1 MNTASQNIRY
11 LRRKYQ
17 FTQEQMAQ
25 KLGIKRS
32 LLGAYEEARANP
44 RLEVLVK
51 AAELF
56 NVSVDQ
62 LVSKPLSRPLK
73 ESLKTR
79 QSPTGQSGTRQSGT
93 RQSGTRQSGTYPDRM
108 RHLHEEE
115 VEDEFYDEYL
125 PGEEQSD
132 DQVNNLIDEGDE
144 RSKQSPQK
152 RPYLPPR
159 RIDFPSTD
167 NKKSLQRVRLVMES
181 EFKHYF
187 YNAVERDYLE
197 SLPELTLPLPSSS
210 DHYRAFEVADD
221 AMQPVNRGA
230 IVVGSRIESIQKLK
244 DGKPHVLITRTEGVL
259 FRRVFN
265 HISRSGNL
273 LLEANNQIYERIS
286 LPVLGKE
293 VEAWEVVLYISAED
307 PYQFSPTQSS
317 EAMDLPRLT
326 SIVLE
331 LQQEVMKLKEK

>member
-62 LVSKPLSRPLK
+62 LVSKPLDESVRRSSPRKQEERFTSGRPP
-73 ESLKTR
+73 SSY
-79 QSPTGQSGTRQSGT
+79 QSPTH
-93 RQSGTRQSGTYPDRM
+93 YPP
-108 RHLHEEE
+108 LSETLGSESQEEYPQE
-115 VEDEFYDEYL
+115 
-125 PGEEQSD
+125 PEENHDFSD
-132 DQVNNLIDEGDE
+132 YEEPAE
-144 RSKQSPQK
+144 RAQK

-159 RIDFPSTD
+159 KITFKQKEDT
-167 NKKSLQRVRLVMES
+167 KKLKSLRLVLRD
-181 EFKHYF
+181 EFRQYF
-187 YNAVERDYLE
+187 YNAVDAHYLE
-197 SLPELTLPLPSSS
+197 GLPELRLFLPNTAAP
-210 DHYRAFEVADD
+210 YRAFEVVDD
-221 AMQPVNRGA
+221 AMQPIHQGA
-230 IVVGSRIESIQKLK
+230 TVVGRRVDSLQKVQ
-244 DGKPHVLITRTEGVL
+244 DGKPHVLVTRTEGVL

-273 LLEANNQIYERIS
+273 LLEANNSAYERIS

-293 VEAWEVVLYISAED
+293 IEAWEFVMYLSEED
-307 PYQFSPTQSS
+307 PYQLTASPNASS
-317 EAMDLPRLT
+317 SSMDLPRLT
-326 SIVLE
+326 SIVME
-331 LQQEVMKLKEK
+331 LQQEVMRLKEKL

>member
-62 LVSKPLSRPLK
+62 LVSKPLGDRLK
-73 ESLKTR
+73 EMHSKPEPVKTSYTSH
-79 QSPTGQSGTRQSGT
+79 QTNFQ
-93 RQSGTRQSGTYPDRM
+93 
-108 RHLHEEE
+108 EEE
-115 VEDEFYDEYL
+115 ETEYNDYFS
-125 PGEEQSD
+125 EEKVRDNFKDKPVPQ
-132 DQVNNLIDEGDE
+132 QTTGNHE
-144 RSKQSPQK
+144 QK

-159 RIDFPSTD
+159 KIEFHSTES
-167 NKKSLQRVRLVMES
+167 KKSLQKIRLVMES

-197 SLPELTLPLPSSS
+197 TLPELTLPLPSSS
-210 DHYRAFEVADD
+210 DQYRAFEVTDE
-221 AMQPVNRGA
+221 AMQPVSRGA
-230 IVVGSRIESIQKLK
+230 IVIGRRIESIQNLK

-273 LLEANNQIYERIS
+273 LLEANHQAYERIS

-331 LQQEVMKLKEK
+331 LQQEVIKLKEK

>member
-62 LVSKPLSRPLK
+62 LVSKPLGDRLK
-73 ESLKTR
+73 EIHSKPEAVKTNYTSH
-79 QSPTGQSGTRQSGT
+79 QPNFQ
-93 RQSGTRQSGTYPDRM
+93 
-108 RHLHEEE
+108 EKE
-115 VEDEFYDEYL
+115 EDEYNDYFS
-125 PGEEQSD
+125 EEKVMDNFRDTPAPQQTNGNQD
-132 DQVNNLIDEGDE
+132 
-144 RSKQSPQK
+144 QK

-159 RIDFPSTD
+159 KIEFPSS
-167 NKKSLQRVRLVMES
+167 NAKKSLREVRLVLES

-187 YNAVERDYLE
+187 YNAVEGDYLE
-197 SLPELTLPLPSSS
+197 TLPELTLPLPSSS
-210 DHYRAFEVADD
+210 DQYRAFEVTDE

-230 IVVGSRIESIQKLK
+230 IVVGRRIESIQNLK
-244 DGKPHVLITRTEGVL
+244 DGKPHILITRTEGVL

-273 LLEANNQIYERIS
+273 LLEANNPGYERIN

-293 VEAWEVVLYISAED
+293 VEAWEVALYIAAEE
-307 PYQFSPTQSS
+307 PSQQSLPTHA

-326 SIVLE
+326 AIVLE
-331 LQQEVMKLKEK
+331 LQQKVMKLKENQ